1 MSQVMG
7 EVTPL
12 WQWIIKQPLEYARST
27 SSGALLLGAVVLEP
41 VVVLVSLPCRS
52 WSALKMEDM
61 QSGLRFDGKPR
72 GRRRTPPSHD
82 WIFVPRPCRRAS
94 HTGSQAFAHATDEV
108 PETRAINHACRIPK
122 LKYIGDAC
130 VVRPLM
136 SFPAALCLL
145 ILLQD
150 LCFRRMASAA
160 ARGVTVRHSGYDRC
174 VLSVAPRCGSP
185 SCTCPSQPCGVWL
198 AESVRVL
205 AIESDSASTVVLTR
219 FNCFISWAKR
229 SASREPLEAFPL
241 ALSC

>member
-1 MSQVMG
+1 M
-7 EVTPL
+7 
-12 WQWIIKQPLEYARST
+12 
-27 SSGALLLGAVVLEP
+27 
-41 VVVLVSLPCRS
+41 
-52 WSALKMEDM
+52 
-61 QSGLRFDGKPR
+61 
-72 GRRRTPPSHD
+72 H
-82 WIFVPRPCRRAS
+82 RRAS
-94 HTGSQAFAHATDEV
+94 NGTTRRLPSPRPPWPSIDDAAVGH
-108 PETRAINHACRIPK
+108 RAIG
-122 LKYIGDAC
+122 L
-130 VVRPLM
+130 LM

-160 ARGVTVRHSGYDRC
+160 ARGATARHSGYDRC
-174 VLSVAPRCGSP
+174 VLSGAPRCGSA

-219 FNCFISWAKR
+219 LNCFISWAKR

>member
-1 MSQVMG
+1 MENPVADEEPPHRTTGSSFPVHAG
-7 EVTPL
+7 VRVTL
-12 WQWIIKQPLEYARST
+12 
-27 SSGALLLGAVVLEP
+27 
-41 VVVLVSLPCRS
+41 
-52 WSALKMEDM
+52 
-61 QSGLRFDGKPR
+61 
-72 GRRRTPPSHD
+72 GRRRCKDSMD
-82 WIFVPRPCRRAS
+82 
-94 HTGSQAFAHATDEV
+94 AFAHATDEV
-108 PETRAINHACRIPK
+108 PETRPSLSSGISAAIAADNHACRIPK

-174 VLSVAPRCGSP
+174 VLSVAPRCG
-185 SCTCPSQPCGVWL
+185 VWR
-198 AESVRVL
+198 AESVSVL
-205 AIESDSASTVVLTR
+205 AIDSDSASTVVLTR

>member
-1 MSQVMG
+1 M
-7 EVTPL
+7 PL
-12 WQWIIKQPLEYARST
+12 YSKAKLLPSSFAMATQSNPPARRRRTLKHQRLGT
-27 SSGALLLGAVVLEP
+27 SSASP
-41 VVVLVSLPCRS
+41 
-52 WSALKMEDM
+52 
-61 QSGLRFDGKPR
+61 
-72 GRRRTPPSHD
+72 GRRRST
-82 WIFVPRPCRRAS
+82 C
-94 HTGSQAFAHATDEV
+94 G
-108 PETRAINHACRIPK
+108 
-122 LKYIGDAC
+122 L
-130 VVRPLM
+130 LM

-174 VLSVAPRCGSP
+174 VLSVAPRCG
-185 SCTCPSQPCGVWL
+185 VWR

-219 FNCFISWAKR
+219 LNCFISWAKR

>member
-1 MSQVMG
+1 MLSNNADEFVSG
-7 EVTPL
+7 FRLRVIAVLGSDECAPRT
-12 WQWIIKQPLEYARST
+12 ARST
-27 SSGALLLGAVVLEP
+27 SSGALLLGAVVPEP

-82 WIFVPRPCRRAS
+82 WIFVPRPCRRAI
-94 HTGSQAFAHATDEV
+94 HTGSQAFAHAADEV

-174 VLSVAPRCGSP
+174 VLSVAPRCG
-185 SCTCPSQPCGVWL
+185 VWR
-198 AESVRVL
+198 AESVSVL
-205 AIESDSASTVVLTR
+205 AIDSDFASTVVLTR